1 MTVAVP
7 MGSEAGGVVV
17 VAVTHVKVHHFA
29 TLISTYIDVICFGG
43 WGWQAGAVKQT
54 PPESTGQPDEITLQ
68 DLVGDWLTVPDV
80 AERLGVPLSAV
91 RRMIEDRELLAAR
104 LGERRVLQ
112 VPARFLDA
120 RALPHLKGTFTVL
133 ADGGMDDEEIL
144 RWLFTADATLPVDGA
159 PIDALSSG
167 FKTEVRRR
175 ALEQAF

>member
-29 TLISTYIDVICFGG
+29 ELISTYIDVICLGRD
-43 WGWQAGAVKQT
+43 GWQAGGVKQT
-54 PPESTGQPDEITLQ
+54 LPESPEPDEIPLQ

-112 VPARFLDA
+112 VPARFLDP

-133 ADGGMDDEEIL
+133 ADGGMDDAEIL

-175 ALEQAF
+175 AMEQAF